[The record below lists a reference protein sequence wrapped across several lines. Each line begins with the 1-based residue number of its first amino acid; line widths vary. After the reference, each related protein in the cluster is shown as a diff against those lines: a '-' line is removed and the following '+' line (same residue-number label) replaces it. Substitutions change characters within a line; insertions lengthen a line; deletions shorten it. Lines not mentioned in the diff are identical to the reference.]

1 MRITI
6 NGEPR
11 DVGDAP
17 PPNLEQFLRTL
28 GLPAERV
35 AVERNGVVVRRTER
49 PACVL
54 ADGDVLEVVTLVG
67 GG

>member
-11 DVGDAP
+11 EVADEPTPTLDE
-17 PPNLEQFLRTL
+17 LLRAL

-35 AVERNGVVVRRTER
+35 AVERNGAVVRRADR
-49 PACVL
+49 AGCVVV
-54 ADGDVLEVVTLVG
+54 DGDVLEVVTLVG